1 MKTSKSGKKD
11 KHRKGKGVKSNKPSL
26 ASQADRHIL
35 YQESVQDTEF
45 EYEFISGTFERLRG
59 RQPHLLREDFC
70 GTAQMCCEWVRRDPD
85 NHAVGVDL
93 DTEVLDWAREHNLAE
108 LKPKQ
113 RERVELIEE
122 DVFKV
127 TTAQPPDLII
137 AMNFS
142 YQGFKTREML
152 RGYFERVREALAD
165 DGVLIMDAFG
175 GYEAFQELEEE
186 TEHEDFSYIWDQA
199 FYDPITGDMT
209 CHIHF
214 SFPDGSR
221 LDNAFTYQWRL
232 WTLPELQEL
241 LKEAGFKNVTVYWEG
256 TDEETNEGDGNFQPA
271 TQGEADPGWIAFL
284 SAEK

>member
-1 MKTSKSGKKD
+1 MKASKSSKKH
-11 KHRKGKGVKSNKPSL
+11 KKGKGGRSNKPTL

-59 RQPHLLREDFC
+59 RQPRLLREDFC
-70 GTAQMCCEWVRRDPD
+70 GTAQMCCEWVRRDSH
-85 NHAVGVDL
+85 NRAFGVDL
-93 DTEVLDWAREHNLAE
+93 DTEVLTWAREHNLSQLE
-108 LKPKQ
+108 PEQ
-113 RERVELIEE
+113 RDRVQLIEA
-122 DVFKV
+122 DVLEV
-127 TTAQPPDLII
+127 RTEQAPDLII

-142 YQGFKTREML
+142 YQGFKTREAL
-152 RGYFERVREALAD
+152 RGYFERVREAMTD

-186 TEHEDFSYIWDQA
+186 TEHDDFTYIWDQD
-199 FYDPITGDMT
+199 FYDPITGAMT

-221 LDNAFTYQWRL
+221 MDRAFTYHWRL

-241 LKEAGFKNVTVYWEG
+241 LQEAGFKRVTVYWEG

>member
-1 MKTSKSGKKD
+1 MNASKSSKKH
-11 KHRKGKGVKSNKPSL
+11 KKGRGARTNKPTL

-35 YQESVQDTEF
+35 YQHSVQDTEF
-45 EYEFISGTFERLRG
+45 EFEFINATFERLRG

-70 GTAQMCCEWVRRDPD
+70 GTAQMCCEWVRRDLH
-85 NHAVGVDL
+85 NRAVGVDL
-93 DTEVLDWAREHNLAE
+93 DTEVLDWAREHNISQLE
-108 LKPKQ
+108 PEQ
-113 RERVELIEE
+113 RERVQLIEG
-122 DVFKV
+122 DVLEV
-127 TTAQPPDLII
+127 GTAQAPDLII

-142 YQGFKTREML
+142 YQGFKTREAL
-152 RGYFERVREALAD
+152 RGYFERVREALTD

-186 TEHEDFSYIWDQA
+186 TEHDDFTYIWDQD
-199 FYDPITGDMT
+199 FYDPITGAMT

-221 LDNAFTYQWRL
+221 MDKAFTYHWRL

-241 LKEAGFKNVTVYWEG
+241 LKEAGFRRVTVYWEG

>member
-1 MKTSKSGKKD
+1 MKASKSSRKHKKG
-11 KHRKGKGVKSNKPSL
+11 RGAGTNKPAL

-35 YQESVQDTEF
+35 YQDSVQDTEF
-45 EYEFISGTFERLRG
+45 EFEFINGTFERLRG

-70 GTAQMCCEWVRRDPD
+70 GTAQMCCEWVRRDPH
-85 NHAVGVDL
+85 NRAVGVDL
-93 DTEVLDWAREHNLAE
+93 DTEVLDWAREHNLSQLE
-108 LKPKQ
+108 PEQ
-113 RERVELIEE
+113 RERVQLAEA
-122 DVFKV
+122 DVLEV
-127 TTAQPPDLII
+127 RTEQAPDLII

-142 YQGFKTREML
+142 YQGFKTREAL
-152 RGYFERVREALAD
+152 RGYFERVREALTD

-186 TEHEDFSYIWDQA
+186 TEHDDFTYIWDQD
-199 FYDPITGDMT
+199 FYDPITGAMT

-221 LDNAFTYQWRL
+221 MDKAFTYHWRL

-241 LKEAGFKNVTVYWEG
+241 LKEAGFKRVTVYWEG